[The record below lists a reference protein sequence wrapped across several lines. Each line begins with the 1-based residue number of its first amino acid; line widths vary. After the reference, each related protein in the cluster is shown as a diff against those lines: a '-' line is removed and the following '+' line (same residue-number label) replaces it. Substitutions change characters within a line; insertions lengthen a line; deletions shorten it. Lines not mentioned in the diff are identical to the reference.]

1 MKINDIHISQ
11 WNATLLT
18 DSFGE
23 LLSFPAL
30 KLPYKNDW
38 AEENGTEYDLE
49 APVWGTSEVVLK
61 FYVPAGHYGTFT
73 EVMSRKVHNDYT
85 FETLQKTYSLRL
97 SSITIDKAL
106 ADGIFFNVKLV
117 NDRPFYGYTYVM
129 PQLSTNDTGTLL
141 DGKNI
146 ASYGVRLLQGSRE
159 KILSKGEIKAPL
171 QLQNNAMKG
180 VKVDAD
186 APMVYK
192 EKVVKLKC
200 NIHQPIADFFA
211 GYEAFFYDLTR
222 SGEHSLTYEGTP
234 YTCIYKDSKVTATL
248 IDERSAWVDFDLD
261 LIFV

>member
-1 MKINDIHISQ
+1 MKINTIPISQ
-11 WNATLLT
+11 WGAALLT
-18 DSFGE
+18 DSFNE
-23 LLSFPAL
+23 LLSYPAL

-49 APVWGTSEVVLK
+49 TPVWDTSEVVLK
-61 FYVPAGHYGTFT
+61 CYVPAGSYEAFT
-73 EVMSRKVHNDYT
+73 EALKGNVHNDYT
-85 FETLQKTYSLRL
+85 FEKLQKTYRLRL

-106 ADGIFFNVKLV
+106 ADGIFLSVKLV

-129 PQLSTNDTGTLL
+129 PQLSTHDTGALL

-146 ASYGVRLLQGSRE
+146 ASYGVRLLQDSRE
-159 KILSKGEIKAPL
+159 KILNKGEIKAPL

-180 VKVDAD
+180 VKVAEN

-200 NIHQPIADFFA
+200 NIHQTIANFFT

-222 SGEHSLTYEGTP
+222 AGEHTLTYDNIP
-234 YTCIYKDSKVTATL
+234 YQCVYKDSKVTATL

>member
-1 MKINDIHISQ
+1 MKINNIHISQ

-49 APVWGTSEVVLK
+49 TPVWDTSEVVLK
-61 FYVPAGHYGTFT
+61 CYVPAGSYEAFT
-73 EVMSRKVHNDYT
+73 EALKGNVHNDYT
-85 FETLQKTYSLRL
+85 FEKLQKTYRLRL
-97 SSITIDKAL
+97 SSITIEKYL
-106 ADGIFFNVKLV
+106 AEGIFMNVKLV
-117 NDRPFYGYTYVM
+117 NDSPFSGYTYTM
-129 PQLSTNDTGTLL
+129 PQLSTYDTGALL
-141 DGKNI
+141 DGKKI
-146 ASYGVRLLQGSRE
+146 ANYGVRLLQGSQE

-171 QLQNNAMKG
+171 QLQNNAMKS
-180 VKVDAD
+180 VKVAESS
-186 APMVYK
+186 PMVYK

-234 YTCIYKDSKVTATL
+234 YKCVYKDSKVTATL
-248 IDERSAWVDFDLD
+248 IDERGAWVDFDLD